1 MALLQPRRM
10 TDAVVRELRDRIVR
24 GALAPGARIDIN
36 EIAGEFGVSQTPVR
50 EAILQLEGLGMVRR
64 QPYRGTVVTGI
75 DPNRLEEVTALRIDL
90 EGRATMLGVPRL
102 SGVDLA
108 RMRELH
114 AALEDHSPWGATQNS
129 PGGTGDRVD
138 VSERF
143 NRINREFHGVIYAAA
158 DSPSLVRLIGVLQ
171 DEADLI
177 RLRVD
182 LKRPTAHAFHAE
194 ILASAERRDARAACD
209 ATRRHLLDSFF
220 AIRGDVLVP
229 ENGIL
234 ADVLRELRM
243 EIT

>member
-1 MALLQPRRM
+1 M

-36 EIAGEFGVSQTPVR
+36 EIAAELGVSQTPVR

-90 EGRATMLGVPRL
+90 EGRATALGVPRL
-102 SGVDLA
+102 SDVDLA

-114 AALEDHSPWGATQNS
+114 AALEGPSRQSATRS
-129 PGGTGDRVD
+129 ASEDTGDRAD
-138 VSERF
+138 ASDRF
-143 NRINREFHGVIYAAA
+143 NRINREFHGVVYAAA

-182 LKRPTAHAFHAE
+182 MKKPTAHAFHAE
-194 ILASAERRDARAACD
+194 ILAAAERRDARAACD
-209 ATRRHLLDSFF
+209 ATRRHLLESFF
-220 AIRGDVLVP
+220 AIRGEALVP
-229 ENGIL
+229 EGGIL
-234 ADVLRELRM
+234 ADVLRELGM
-243 EIT
+243 ETTR